1 MHMASRQAGVA
12 GLCATVLAA
21 AAIAVVGTAPDAD
34 AGMAELQ
41 AYAAAHKNGI
51 VVSFVLF
58 QLAMPFLF
66 VFFAGLAKTV
76 AGANGE
82 ASALASGG
90 FAGGVGLQVVALA
103 GAIPFVAAV
112 WRGADE
118 SVLRTTY
125 DANLLALYALT
136 AGLSI
141 ASVLLPTLAGFVTRT
156 LPAWTAVPAAIVVA
170 ANIGELAG
178 FVLYDTGPMA
188 LGVAPGLIAVPGWT
202 LWMGL
207 VSVALL
213 RRSRAN

>member
-34 AGMAELQ
+34 AGTAELQ

-51 VVSFVLF
+51 VLF

-90 FAGGVGLQVVALA
+90 FAGGVALQVVALA
-103 GAIPFVAAV
+103 GTIPFVAAV

-207 VSVALL
+207 VSIALL